1 MKRMNEYDELVNWLR
16 NEHIEVFNQWEQI
29 EEVMRLE
36 AEQREKAG
44 GVLE

>member
-1 MKRMNEYDELVNWLR
+1 MNKYDELVNWLR
-16 NEHIEVFNQWEQI
+16 NEHNEVFNQWEQI

>member
-1 MKRMNEYDELVNWLR
+1 MNEYDELVNWLR